1 MKEIKL
7 IKKYLFPLSK
17 NFKGSLNLEDDAA
30 ILQNFKN
37 ENYLI
42 SVDNFIEGVHC
53 PIHLSPKLMTV
64 RAILCATSDLAAM
77 GISPYCIFISLSI
90 PKIKGS
96 SILKNIS
103 KGIEDVINM
112 IGIKIA
118 GGDLTSYDG
127 PIAISITAVGR
138 KKPLQKVLLRKGGK
152 KGDYVGVTGF
162 IGDAFIGLNL
172 IQNKIK
178 ISNRKEKKI
187 AINSFL
193 YPPQLHDFAEKL
205 SSFAS
210 CCIDVSDGLIEDVG
224 KLGYLANSAV
234 KLSSKDVPLSK
245 NAKLLIEEKKFFL
258 KDFVTAGD
266 DYQLAFTF
274 NKKKLNQIKELE
286 IKFNLNISIVG
297 KLTDGEGVYLD
308 NKKVSGGFSHF

>member
-1 MKEIKL
+1 MKEINL

-17 NFKGSLNLEDDAA
+17 NFQGSLKLEDDAA
-30 ILQNFKN
+30 VLQYFKN

-53 PIHLSPKLMTV
+53 PKFLSPKLMAV

-77 GISPYCIFISLSI
+77 GVSPYCIFLSLSI
-90 PKIKGS
+90 PKNKGS
-96 SILKNIS
+96 IILKNIS
-103 KGIEDVINM
+103 KGIEKVINM

-127 PIAISITAVGR
+127 PIAISVTAVGR
-138 KKPLQKVLLRKGGK
+138 KKPLQKVLLRRGGK
-152 KGDYVGVTGF
+152 EGDYIGVTGF
-162 IGDAFIGLNL
+162 IGDAYIGLHL
-172 IQNKIK
+172 LQNKIK
-178 ISNRKEKKI
+178 ISGRKEKEV

-193 YPPQLHDFAEKL
+193 CPPQLHNFAQKL
-205 SSFAS
+205 SSCAN
-210 CCIDVSDGLIEDVG
+210 CCIDISDGLIEDVG
-224 KLGYLANSAV
+224 KLGALANSAV

-245 NAKLLIEEKKFFL
+245 NAKLLIEDKKFFL
-258 KDFVTAGD
+258 KDFLTAGD

-274 NKKKLNQIKELE
+274 NKKKLNQIKKLE
-286 IKFNLNISIVG
+286 KKFNLNISIVG
-297 KLTDGEGVYLD
+297 KLISGKGVYLD